1 MFTVSG
7 NDKKEDRH
15 VWEIGK
21 GVVII
26 SNGKVIS
33 VSEPLVKYC
42 PIHEAWIGA
51 KSHDIKSIRRHTRWK
66 IKDFGM
72 CTPERVIFTKVK
84 GIGYGCSETF
94 MSAMQQ
100 NLVDAVVI
108 PCDGAGTVV
117 TTTPEVT
124 QGIGGPMNALIE
136 TTPIPEVITRIQERG
151 AFILDPKTASIDVIG
166 GVKLAIQ
173 KGFKKVGAI
182 VAGPE
187 VEVIDVLRKLE
198 KKNNVQVIIF
208 VVHTTG
214 VTPEDMK
221 YIAQADMA
229 HGCASKAM
237 REYFDTRARKKFG
250 SLIPAYAISEIG
262 EKLLNIREKECL
274 KTPTYI
280 VVGDRPPPDLI

>member
-1 MFTVSG
+1 MSKKE
-7 NDKKEDRH
+7 KKEDKH

-21 GVVII
+21 GRVVI

-42 PIHEAWIGA
+42 PIHEAWIGS
-51 KSHDIKSIRRHTRWK
+51 KTHSVRTITRHTRWK
-66 IKDFGM
+66 IRDFGL
-72 CTPERVIFTKVK
+72 CTPGRIIYAKVK

-94 MSAMQQ
+94 MSAMQHD
-100 NLVDAVVI
+100 LVDAVVV

-124 QGIGGPMNALIE
+124 QGVGGPMNALVE
-136 TTPIPEVITRIQERG
+136 TSPIPELITRLRKKG
-151 AFILDPKTASIDVIG
+151 AFILDPSSAPIDVLG
-166 GVKLAIQ
+166 GVKLAIE
-173 KGFKKVGAI
+173 KGFKRIGAI

-187 VEVIDVLRKLE
+187 AAVIESIRKLE
-198 KKNNVQVIIF
+198 KENDIQIIIF

-214 VTPEDMK
+214 VTLEDMK
-221 YIAQADMA
+221 YIKQADMA

-237 REYFDTRARKKFG
+237 RDYFDTRAKKKFG

-262 EKLLNIREKECL
+262 LKLLNIREEECL
-274 KTPTYI
+274 KKPTYI

>member
-1 MFTVSG
+1 MA
-7 NDKKEDRH
+7 DKEKKEDRH

-21 GVVII
+21 GEVII
-26 SNGKVIS
+26 SNGKVVS

-51 KSHDIKSIRRHTRWK
+51 KSHDIKSIRRHTQWK

-72 CTPERVIFTKVK
+72 CTPKRVIFTKVK

-94 MSAMQQ
+94 MSAMQH
-100 NLVDAVVI
+100 NLVDAVVV

-117 TTTPEVT
+117 ATTPEVT

-136 TTPIPEVITRIQERG
+136 TSPIPEVIARLQEKG
-151 AFILDPKTASIDVIG
+151 VHVLDPNSASIDVIG
-166 GVKLAIQ
+166 GVKLAIE
-173 KGFKKVGAI
+173 KGFKRIGAI

-187 VEVIDVLRKLE
+187 VESIEVIRKLE
-198 KKNNVQVIIF
+198 KENNFQVIIF

-214 VTPEDMK
+214 VNFEDMK
-221 YIAQADMA
+221 YIAQTDMA

-262 EKLLNIREKECL
+262 EKLLNIREEECL
-274 KTPTYI
+274 KKPTYI